1 MIQNNTNQEKYET
14 DTDTY
19 NRMTKSHGR
28 DSGKEGKHIIAS
40 FSFDCSQ

>member
-14 DTDTY
+14 DTDTIVWR
-19 NRMTKSHGR
+19 NPMEGIV
-28 DSGKEGKHIIAS
+28 GKEGKHIIAS